1 METTK
6 KRISD
11 LLPEVARLRRMSTA
25 WCASA
30 FEELAAA
37 VDFIEAGTD
46 QMTPLQRQVW
56 ERYKLQTAQFGE
68 DMLLAEGD
76 QNAIIRRLGIE
87 APNVG
92 RASDEDR

>member
-1 METTK
+1 MTTK
-6 KRISD
+6 KNISE
-11 LLPEVARLRRMSTA
+11 LLPEVEFPRKMSTA

-37 VDFIEAGTD
+37 VDFIDLGTD

-56 ERYKLQTAQFGE
+56 ERYKEQTAQFAE

-76 QNAIIRRLGIE
+76 PNAVIRRLGLYS
-87 APNVG
+87 
-92 RASDEDR
+92 RKS